1 MKKGSIYYEAGK
13 LFLMF
18 MPVLI
23 WITWTTSHQAGRERI
38 QYANTIFWMAAM
50 YSWLFWWD
58 GMIAMF
64 KDVNLK
70 NIWVEIDKK
79 KLLGLG
85 IIFIFYVGFVK
96 LLTTSWGGR

>member
-1 MKKGSIYYEAGK
+1 
-13 LFLMF
+13 
-18 MPVLI
+18 
-23 WITWTTSHQAGRERI
+23 
-38 QYANTIFWMAAM
+38 
-50 YSWLFWWD
+50 
-58 GMIAMF
+58 MIAMF